1 VTPVKPVSAASEVS
15 PKRAIRRAAL
25 VIGAMASGLVALLL
39 VLHALDPLENVASD
53 QFVRWRGSRPADS
66 RIALCAIDGASI
78 DTYGRWPW
86 RRSVLARLI
95 DRLSAEGARAI
106 ALDIVLSEP
115 SYPEL
120 AADDVALAASIERAG
135 NVVLGVFFRDV
146 PDRSAPGLSGAEFS
160 NVAQPPGGFDLPR
173 EAGVEGNLE
182 PFAYAA
188 AGQGFF
194 DHQREA
200 GVLRHYRL
208 IRRYNDQ
215 YFPPLALRAVE
226 RFYRGRRGGPATADP
241 DAGLRLKPAPGGLPS
256 VLLDGWPLPIDEGGR
271 VRVDY
276 RGPAGT
282 YRPISAA
289 DVLAGKVP
297 PEKIR
302 DRLVIVGLT
311 DTGVGDFVETPF
323 GQMPGVEV
331 HANVADGLLNKRSS
345 SDNAV
350 MWVLSLVA
358 TLALGPLVAL
368 LVAAVERHRYGSLAA
383 ALVLLA
389 WPAICLAVLV
399 DPGWHL
405 QSVPPLLAGGLAL
418 AGALRYRVGREEERS
433 REIRRTFE
441 HFVAKPV
448 VEQMLRRPGDV
459 QLGGERREITV
470 LFSDIRGFTNLSEKR
485 QPQEVMTLL
494 NEYFTPMTQSVLDAG
509 GTLDKFMGDAV
520 MALFGAPLDQPD
532 HAHWACRAALAMR
545 RDLVRLNAGWQAR
558 GTLGPGQKIGIGI
571 GLNSGPVAVGNVGSN
586 QVFGYT
592 AIGDNVNLGS
602 RLEGLNKKY
611 GTEAIVSE
619 ATAQA
624 ARSVFLFREL
634 DCVRVKGKKEPVAIF
649 ELVGEI
655 AQATDRDRQRAE
667 RSAEGLAAYRA
678 RDFAAAEAVFAALV
692 EQDVEDHAAA
702 LLLVRCR
709 RLQAEPPGPEWDGV
723 DTLTEK

>member
-1 VTPVKPVSAASEVS
+1 MTAGPSGSSATPQS
-15 PKRAIRRAAL
+15 RNRRAAL
-25 VIGAMASGLVALLL
+25 AIGTAASGLAALLL
-39 VLHALDPLENVASD
+39 ILGVLGPLEDVASD
-53 QFVRWRGSRPADS
+53 QLVRLRGSRPADP
-66 RIALCAIDGASI
+66 RIVLCTIDAASI
-78 DTYGRWPW
+78 DAYGHWPW

-95 DRLSAEGARAI
+95 DALAASGARAI
-106 ALDIVLSEP
+106 ALDIVFSEP

-120 AADDVALAASIERAG
+120 AADDTALAAALERAG
-135 NVVLGVFFRDV
+135 NVVLGLFFRGA
-146 PDRSAPGLSGAEFS
+146 PDLSAPDLSGAEFP
-160 NVAQPPGGFDLPR
+160 VVVQPQRGFELPR
-173 EAGVEGNLE
+173 EPGVEGNLE
-182 PFAYAA
+182 PFAHAA

-194 DHQREA
+194 DHPREA

-208 IRRYNDQ
+208 VARYGDR
-215 YFPPLALRAVE
+215 YFPALALRAVE
-226 RFYRGRRGGPATADP
+226 RFRRGARGEGESSVADP
-241 DAGLRLKPAPGGLPS
+241 DAGLRLEPAPGGLPL
-256 VLLDGWPLPIDEGGR
+256 VRLDGRPLPTDERGA
-271 VRVDY
+271 VWVDY
-276 RGPAGT
+276 LGPAGT
-282 YRPISAA
+282 FKAISAA
-289 DVLAGKVP
+289 DVLRAKLP
-297 PEKIR
+297 PGALR
-302 DRLVIVGLT
+302 DRLVIVGIT
-311 DTGVGDFVETPF
+311 ETGVGDYVETPF

-331 HANVADGLLNKRSS
+331 HAHVADGLLHGRSRRDDTLTS
-345 SDNAV
+345 A
-350 MWVLSLVA
+350 LSFLA
-358 TLALGPLVAL
+358 TLALGPLIAFL
-368 LVAAVERHRYGSLAA
+368 IAAVERHRYGSLAA
-383 ALVLLA
+383 ALALLA
-389 WPAICLAVLV
+389 WPLACSAVLV
-399 DPGWHL
+399 NPGWHL
-405 QSVPPLLAGGLAL
+405 QTIPPLLAGGLAL

-494 NEYFTPMTQSVLDAG
+494 NEYFTPMTQAVLDAG

-545 RDLVRLNAGWQAR
+545 RDLARLNAGWQAR

-586 QVFGYT
+586 EVFGYT

-611 GTEAIVSE
+611 GTEAIASE
-619 ATAQA
+619 ATMAA
-624 ARSVFLFREL
+624 ARTAFLFREL

-649 ELVGEI
+649 ELVCE
-655 AQATDRDRQRAE
+655 AAKATDGDRQRAK
-667 RSAEGLAAYRA
+667 RAAEGLAAYRA
-678 RDFAAAEAVFAALV
+678 RDFAGAEAIFAALV
-692 EQDVEDHAAA
+692 EQDAEDHAAA
-702 LLLVRCR
+702 LLLERCR

>member
-1 VTPVKPVSAASEVS
+1 VSEVS

-25 VIGAMASGLVALLL
+25 AIGAAASVLVALFFL
-39 VLHALDPLENVASD
+39 LHALDPLENVASD
-53 QFVRWRGSRPADS
+53 QLVRLRGGRPADPK
-66 RIALCAIDGASI
+66 IVLCAIDGASI

-95 DRLSAEGARAI
+95 DSLAGAGARAI
-106 ALDIVLSEP
+106 ALDVVLSEP

-120 AADDVALAASIERAG
+120 KADDVALAASIERAG
-135 NVVLGVFFRDV
+135 NVVLGFFFRDA
-146 PDRSAPGLSGAEFS
+146 PDRSAPDLSGAEFPT
-160 NVAQPPGGFDLPR
+160 VIPPPGGFDLPR
-173 EAGVEGNLE
+173 EPGVEGNLE
-182 PFAYAA
+182 PFAYAS

-208 IRRYNDQ
+208 IRRYKDQ

-226 RFYRGRRGGPATADP
+226 RFYRGPRGGRDPVAADP
-241 DAGLRLKPAPGGLPS
+241 DAGLRLEPAPGGLPQVRLARRS
-256 VLLDGWPLPIDEGGR
+256 VLTDERGAVWID
-271 VRVDY
+271 Y
-276 RGPAGT
+276 LGPAGT
-282 YRPISAA
+282 YPSISAA
-289 DVLAGKVP
+289 NVLAGKLKP
-297 PEKIR
+297 GALR
-302 DRLVIVGLT
+302 DQLVIVGIT
-311 DTGVGDFVETPF
+311 ETGVGDYVETPF

-331 HANVADGLLNKRSS
+331 HAHVADALLHGRFRRDDTLTS
-345 SDNAV
+345 AV
-350 MWVLSLVA
+350 SFLA
-358 TLALGPLVAL
+358 TLVFGPLIAF

-383 ALVLLA
+383 ALALLA
-389 WPAICLAVLV
+389 WPAACFAVLV
-399 DPGWHL
+399 RPGWHL
-405 QSVPPLLAGGLAL
+405 QTIPPLLAGGLAL

-485 QPQEVMTLL
+485 EPKEVMTLL
-494 NEYFTPMTQSVLDAG
+494 NEYFTPMTQAVLDTG

-532 HAHWACRAALAMR
+532 HAIQACRAALAMR
-545 RDLVRLNAGWQAR
+545 RELARLNAGWQAR
-558 GTLGPGQKIGIGI
+558 GTLGSSQNIGIGI
-571 GLNSGPVAVGNVGSN
+571 GLNSGFVAVGNVGSN
-586 QVFGYT
+586 EVFGYT

-619 ATAQA
+619 ATMHA
-624 ARSVFLFREL
+624 AKSAFLFREL

-649 ELVGEI
+649 ELVCET
-655 AQATDRDRQRAE
+655 AAATDRDRQRAQ
-667 RSAEGLAAYRA
+667 RSAEALAAYRA
-678 RDFAAAEAVFAALV
+678 RDFAGAEAIFSALA
-692 EQDVEDHAAA
+692 EQDPEDDPSA
-702 LLLVRCR
+702 LLLERCR
-709 RLQAEPPGPEWDGV
+709 RLRAEPPGPEWDGV
-723 DTLTEK
+723 DTMTEK